1 MAVSADEL
9 EQRAERAVRRGELLL
24 ALELFESLLA
34 DNPEDERVRQRMKP
48 VRALLQR
55 SELVNRGRAEPD
67 APEQAP
73 SEALSDAEHGE
84 IHASAGRFEEATR
97 WYEKAVEKN
106 PSNELLRERL
116 EELRGLAPPG
126 ARADLDAAEKLE
138 AAPSAPR
145 PLPRPQLGRSARAAE
160 ASFAPL
166 DERPKA
172 REPLP
177 RDPIEMLKTLLV
189 RIRSARRQP

>member
-1 MAVSADEL
+1 MALSADEL

-34 DNPEDERVRQRMKP
+34 DNPEDERVRQRMES
-48 VRALLQR
+48 VRALLQP
-55 SELVNRGRAEPD
+55 SELVNRRREPD
-67 APEQAP
+67 THDEVPPA
-73 SEALSDAEHGE
+73 ALSDAERGE

-106 PSNELLRERL
+106 PGNELLHERL

-126 ARADLDAAEKLE
+126 VRADLGAAERLDT
-138 AAPSAPR
+138 SPR
-145 PLPRPQLGRSARAAE
+145 PASKAPAGRSSRATE

-166 DERPKA
+166 DSKRA
-172 REPLP
+172 SGDTLP
-177 RDPIEMLKTLLV
+177 RDPVEMLKTLLG
-189 RIRSARRQP
+189 RIRAARRNP

>member
-1 MAVSADEL
+1 MAFSADEL

-34 DNPEDERVRQRMKP
+34 DNPEDERVRQRMES
-48 VRALLQR
+48 VRALLQP
-55 SELVNRGRAEPD
+55 SELVNRRRAEPD
-67 APEQAP
+67 APEQAAP
-73 SEALSDAEHGE
+73 EALSDAEHGE

-106 PSNELLRERL
+106 PGNELLRERL
-116 EELRGLAPPG
+116 EELRSFAPPG
-126 ARADLDAAEKLE
+126 ARADLAAAEKLE
-138 AAPSAPR
+138 APPSPPR
-145 PLPRPQLGRSARAAE
+145 PVPRQQLGRSARAAE

-177 RDPIEMLKTLLV
+177 RD
-189 RIRSARRQP
+189 

>member
-1 MAVSADEL
+1 MAFSADEL

-34 DNPEDERVRQRMKP
+34 DNPEDERVRQRMES
-48 VRALLQR
+48 VRALLQP
-55 SELVNRGRAEPD
+55 SELVNRRRAEPD

-73 SEALSDAEHGE
+73 PEALSDAEHGE

-97 WYEKAVEKN
+97 WYEKAVAKN
-106 PSNELLRERL
+106 PGNELLRERL

-126 ARADLDAAEKLE
+126 ARADLGAAEKLD
-138 AAPSAPR
+138 APSAPR
-145 PLPRPQLGRSARAAE
+145 PVPRAQLGRSARAAE
-160 ASFAPL
+160 ASFAPF

-172 REPLP
+172 SEPLP
-177 RDPIEMLKTLLV
+177 RDPIEMLKTLLE
-189 RIRSARRQP
+189 RIRSSRRNP